1 MRILRTALIFL
12 SALSP
17 IAAMAQST
25 VLQGGAWT
33 SGHVPQYSTYGSQ
46 PVVIDGGG
54 SGGGAIGQNLSE
66 LGIVSRSSTNTYPS
80 ANSGNGPHG
89 EHGCLYDAP
98 ITNATGFHYLCFD
111 PNALGGG
118 LISYGAGGGAAAETL
133 TFNLNGATY
142 YPANVNT
149 LVLPAYSLAG
159 NPTGSVTPPAVVQST
174 QAVINALQQPLNNAG
189 GLLGYSLI
197 GTPQGGYSAITGL
210 GSAANYGIGTSGA
223 TVPLLNSGN
232 TWSAIQTLSGGA
244 VFVDPTITG
253 SALTGVTQFGGKIQ
267 IATPPNKNAIVGAVV
282 QDGTN
287 GWSFPAGITGYG
299 YLNSAGNTSFG
310 LFGQCDQHTAG
321 TCTNEL
327 DTFNFAGAPY
337 NSFPPNQS
345 FGTTQILPIT
355 LQFGSYGPYQSYS
368 AIFAQ
373 APYISG
379 NDGYVVFEYL
389 GAGISTYGIVID
401 ATTTKDSASGL
412 VVNTTGASGHVP
424 ITMQTKNTV
433 AANSPMLQTLNNG
446 GGVEF
451 SINQDGSVTLA
462 ATNTYATLVANP
474 CTSVNQGTIYYISNS
489 NTSTF
494 NALITGTGVAA
505 GLALCNGSG
514 WVFH

>member
-1 MRILRTALIFL
+1 MRIFRAALIFL
-12 SALSP
+12 LALSP

-33 SGHVPQYSTYGSQ
+33 PGHVPQYSTYGSQ

-66 LGIVSRSSTNTYPS
+66 LGIVSRSPTNTYPS

-118 LISYGAGGGAAAETL
+118 LISYGAGGGAAVGTL

-142 YPANVNT
+142 YPASVNT

-159 NPTGSVTPPAVVQST
+159 NPTGSVMPPAVVQST
-174 QAVINALQQPLNNAG
+174 QNVINALQQPLNNAG
-189 GLLGYSLI
+189 GLLGYSI
-197 GTPQGGYSAITGL
+197 
-210 GSAANYGIGTSGA
+210 IGTSGA
-223 TVPLLNSGN
+223 TVPLLNGTN
-232 TWSAIQTLSGGA
+232 TWSATQTPSGGL

-253 SALTGVTQFGGKIQ
+253 AALTGVNQFGGKIQ
-267 IATPPNKNAIVGAVV
+267 IATPPNKNAIVGAAV

-287 GWSFPAGITGYG
+287 GFSFATGVTGYG
-299 YLNSAGNTSFG
+299 YLNSAGNTAFG
-310 LFGQCDQHTAG
+310 LFGQCDQHTTG
-321 TCTNEL
+321 ICTNEL
-327 DTFNFAGAPY
+327 DTFNFAGAPS
-337 NSFPPNQS
+337 NAFPPNES
-345 FGTTQILPIT
+345 FGTPQILPIT
-355 LQFGSYGPYQSYS
+355 LLFGSLGSYPSYS
-368 AIFAQ
+368 AIFAE

-379 NDGYVVFEYL
+379 NNGYVVFEYL

-401 ATTTKDSASGL
+401 ATTTKDSPAGII
-412 VVNTTGASGHVP
+412 VNTTGASGHVP
-424 ITMQTKNTV
+424 ITMQTKNVV
-433 AANSPMLQTLNNG
+433 APNSPMLQTLNSG

-462 ATNTYATLVANP
+462 ANTYSTLVANP
-474 CTSVNQGTIYYISNS
+474 CTSANQGTVYYITNS

-494 NALITGTGVAA
+494 NASITGTGSSV
-505 GLALCNGSG
+505 GLALCNGSE